1 MLAVFAYLVVR
12 TLRRPDALSE
22 SPVALA
28 VAAAI
33 AVSLVV
39 NDSPTD
45 VPSSVSRVMWPPTW
59 VCFSRD
65 GPLLRAP
72 CRRPC
77 ARRCRGCGGEE
88 ESSPAPETVEGT
100 VPTDGGGGGGGG
112 GGEGDAA
119 AGKEVYASAGC
130 GSCHTFAD
138 AGTSGTVGPNL
149 DESSVDVAAA
159 EEQIRAGGGGMPA
172 FEGQLS
178 DEEIA
183 NVAAYVVETRG

>member
-1 MLAVFAYLVVR
+1 MARYFALLVAVL
-12 TLRRPDALSE
+12 
-22 SPVALA
+22 ALA
-28 VAAAI
+28 VVA
-33 AVSLVV
+33 
-39 NDSPTD
+39 
-45 VPSSVSRVMWPPTW
+45 
-59 VCFSRD
+59 
-65 GPLLRAP
+65 
-72 CRRPC
+72 
-77 ARRCRGCGGEE
+77 GCGGEE

-149 DESSVDVAAA
+149 DESSVDFAAA

-183 NVAAYVVETRG
+183 NVAAYVVESRG

>member
-1 MLAVFAYLVVR
+1 MARYFALLVAVL
-12 TLRRPDALSE
+12 
-22 SPVALA
+22 ALA
-28 VAAAI
+28 VVA
-33 AVSLVV
+33 
-39 NDSPTD
+39 
-45 VPSSVSRVMWPPTW
+45 
-59 VCFSRD
+59 
-65 GPLLRAP
+65 
-72 CRRPC
+72 
-77 ARRCRGCGGEE
+77 GCGGEE
-88 ESSPAPETVEGT
+88 DQEAVAETVEGT

-130 GSCHTFAD
+130 GSCHTFTD

-149 DESSVDVAAA
+149 DESSVDFAAA